1 MFMYNDV
8 TSYLPAEI
16 CGLFHSNLHCQC
28 STLVRNIYNLC
39 RQTLVF
45 DLFSLKWRL
54 MSQMLQG
61 ILKQFNDHNEHYL
74 KSSCQ
79 WKVSIL

>member
-1 MFMYNDV
+1 MFNIG
-8 TSYLPAEI
+8 SQYLQLMQANP
-16 CGLFHSNLHCQC
+16 N
-28 STLVRNIYNLC
+28 
-39 RQTLVF
+39 VF

>member
-1 MFMYNDV
+1 MFNIGLQ
-8 TSYLPAEI
+8 YLQLMQA
-16 CGLFHSNLHCQC
+16 N
-28 STLVRNIYNLC
+28 
-39 RQTLVF
+39 LVF
-45 DLFSLKWRL
+45 DLFSLKRRL

-74 KSSCQ
+74 KSSYQ

>member
-1 MFMYNDV
+1 MFNIGLQ
-8 TSYLPAEI
+8 YLQLMQA
-16 CGLFHSNLHCQC
+16 N
-28 STLVRNIYNLC
+28 
-39 RQTLVF
+39 LVF

-61 ILKQFNDHNEHYL
+61 ILKQFNDHNEHYQ

>member
-1 MFMYNDV
+1 MFNIGLQ
-8 TSYLPAEI
+8 YLQLMQA
-16 CGLFHSNLHCQC
+16 N
-28 STLVRNIYNLC
+28 
-39 RQTLVF
+39 LVF

-54 MSQMLQG
+54 MRQMLQG

-79 WKVSIL
+79 WKVSILIRGMMYLNVFSKFRWIELLLF

>member
-28 STLVRNIYNLC
+28 LMQAN
-39 RQTLVF
+39 LVF